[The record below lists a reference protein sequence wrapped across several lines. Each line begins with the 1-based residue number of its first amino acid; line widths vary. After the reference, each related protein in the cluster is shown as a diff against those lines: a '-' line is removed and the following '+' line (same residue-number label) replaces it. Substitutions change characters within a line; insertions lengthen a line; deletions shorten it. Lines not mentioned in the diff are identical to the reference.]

1 MTLMPPAHKSLL
13 AALALGLTAAAP
25 FACGQD
31 TPPPAPPPSDAAAP
45 ADQPPPPPPKGRK
58 GRDQIR
64 AVLTKIDNLT
74 DDQKAKIADIQ
85 KDTMAKGRE
94 IRNDTTLS
102 DDEKREKTM
111 ANTKAGLDQVRALL
125 TPDQQKQ
132 FDDAVASLGRRR
144 KRSADGDAGAPP
156 PPPPADGSAPP
167 PPPSQ

>member
-1 MTLMPPAHKSLL
+1 MHPASKSLF
-13 AALALGLTAAAP
+13 AALALGLAAAAP
-25 FACGQD
+25 FTLGQD
-31 TPPPAPPPSDAAAP
+31 TPPAPPAPADAAP
-45 ADQPPPPPPKGRK
+45 ADQPPPPPKGKK

-74 DDQKAKIADIQ
+74 DEQKAKIADIQ
-85 KDTMAKGRE
+85 KDTMAKGRD
-94 IRNDTTLS
+94 IRNDSTLS

-132 FDDAVASLGRRR
+132 FDDAVAALGRRR
-144 KRSADGDAGAPP
+144 KRNPDGDAGSGAPP
-156 PPPPADGSAPP
+156 APPADGSAPP